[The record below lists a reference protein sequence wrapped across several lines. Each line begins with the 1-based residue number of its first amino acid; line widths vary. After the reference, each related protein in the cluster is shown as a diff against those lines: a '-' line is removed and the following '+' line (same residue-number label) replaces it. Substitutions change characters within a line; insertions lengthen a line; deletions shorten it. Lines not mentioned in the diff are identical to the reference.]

1 MPGSRF
7 RHVTLPILS
16 PVIFFNLV
24 MGVIGAMKVF
34 DQAYVFGA
42 AMDKVPGGPA
52 RATLF
57 YVLHLFQTAFNYF
70 PHGPGQRDGVDA
82 VRGHRAAD
90 LAEFPPRQEM
100 GSSLIWH
107 RTRLQ
112 NIILYGTLIAG
123 SFIMLIPLAW
133 MIVTSLKTFPEAMA
147 DPPVWIP
154 EKPQWENYRTALG
167 DFPLLRLPAQF
178 ALVTSLNVA
187 GTLVSCTMAAYAF
200 ACLNFKY
207 KNVVFGL
214 LMSRHDA
221 ARPGHHHSALYVLC
235 EDRLGEHLPAPPGAA
250 LARASNVF
258 GIFLLRQFF
267 LTIPR
272 DYIEAARM
280 DGANE
285 WTILWRVYVPLST
298 PVLMTV
304 TVFSFLAS
312 WNDLW
317 GPLIFLHDES
327 LYTMPIGLLNFIAMA
342 GQAQGTPWQL
352 VMAVSTIMVIPIVII
367 FFLAQKRFIEGIA
380 SHGVKG

>member
-1 MPGSRF
+1 MR
-7 RHVTLPILS
+7 RS
-16 PVIFFNLV
+16 P
-24 MGVIGAMKVF
+24 
-34 DQAYVFGA
+34 
-42 AMDKVPGGPA
+42 
-52 RATLF
+52 
-57 YVLHLFQTAFNYF
+57 
-70 PHGPGQRDGVDA
+70 
-82 VRGHRAAD
+82 
-90 LAEFPPRQEM
+90 
-100 GSSLIWH
+100 
-107 RTRLQ
+107 LQ
-112 NIILYGTLIAG
+112 NLILYGTLIAG
-123 SFIMLIPLAW
+123 SFLMLIPLAW

-147 DPPVWIP
+147 DPPVWWP
-154 EKPQWENYRTALG
+154 EVPQWSNYQTALG
-167 DFPLLRLPAQF
+167 EFHFLRYLRNS
-178 ALVTSLNVA
+178 ALVTCMNVA

-214 LMSRHDA
+214 LMSGMML
-221 ARPGHHHSALYVLC
+221 PGQVTIIPLFMFYAKIGWVNTFLPLMVPPW
-235 EDRLGEHLPAPPGAA
+235 LGV
-250 LARASNVF
+250 NVF